1 METEMSN
8 QNYHHIFYSVIG
20 KHAGEQVEEIIKRK
34 QKEIEGCKYSLWA
47 AKIDKKSI
55 QQVWSLNK
63 DDKVYVLC
71 SIRRN
76 AKDPVIK
83 TEVPYYAKK
92 AYGPAPSELQ
102 ELIIPQS
109 IRTSFTKGS
118 NYQAY
123 VVEKY
128 ELLPRPI
135 KFDFGKYES
144 LLRDNT
150 HKSFKQRFDG
160 FNRFQNTYGC
170 INEQLEESHSKEIE
184 LIMELKYPFVV
195 NLE

>member
-1 METEMSN
+1 METEKLN
-8 QNYHHIFYSVIG
+8 QKYHHIFYSVIG

-34 QKEIEGCKYSLWA
+34 QKEIEVCKYSLWS

-55 QQVWSLNK
+55 EQVWRLNK
-63 DDKVYVLC
+63 EDKVYVLC
-71 SIRRN
+71 SISLS
-76 AKDPVIK
+76 AKDPVKI
-83 TEVPYYAKK
+83 PYYAKK
-92 AYGPAPSELQ
+92 AYGPAQSELQ

-128 ELLPRPI
+128 ERLPRPI

-144 LLRDNT
+144 MLRNNT
-150 HKSFKQRFDG
+150 HKSFKQRFDS
-160 FNRFQNTYGC
+160 FSFQNTYGC
-170 INEQLEESHSKEIE
+170 INEQLEESHPKEIE
-184 LIMELKYPFVV
+184 VIMKLKYPFVV